1 MKTFK
6 TLAILI
12 AFTALFIQ
20 SKAQLPKQKDNA
32 SQVIKSIPNGKTYN
46 LDKADEIETTNKAI
60 LKGVE
65 HKVYAT
71 RKGKLYIKLV
81 SAKTGKE
88 YRRYLKT
95 E

>member
-12 AFTALFIQ
+12 AFTAFCIQ
-20 SKAQLPKQKDNA
+20 SKAQLPKQKHNA
-32 SQVIKSIPNGKTYN
+32 SQVIKSIPIGKVYN

-65 HKVYAT
+65 YKVYAT
-71 RKGKLYIKLV
+71 SKGRLYIKLV

-88 YRRYLKT
+88 YRRYLKY
-95 E
+95 